1 MAALSCS
8 VAATPTASIED
19 LMRSPFTDRAGRFSW
34 LKSVV
39 FVLLLLPGLWY
50 GGRLLAGDL
59 GADPVQTFQRNIGL
73 WVLYLLVIGL
83 AVTPLRRALR
93 WPQLIQV
100 RRMIGVAAAIYVL
113 IHLTG
118 YTATQHF
125 DVGFVASEIVK
136 RLYLT
141 IGFLALLCLMP
152 LLATSTDAMIK
163 RLGGKRWQR
172 LHQLIYPIVVLGLVH
187 GVMQSKVDVAIPTM
201 LAGFTIWL
209 LAWRVMDSRYGRG
222 DGLPL
227 WSLAVLSVVTAL
239 VTAGGEAAMYGL
251 FTGVDPMRVLRA
263 NLIFAFGPRPAWIVL
278 GAGLA
283 VTVAAALRKLQKSK
297 ARRPA
302 MA

>member
-1 MAALSCS
+1 
-8 VAATPTASIED
+8 
-19 LMRSPFTDRAGRFSW
+19 MRSPFTDRAGRFSW
-34 LKSVV
+34 LKTVV

-59 GADPVQTFQRNIGL
+59 GADPVQTFLRNIGL

-83 AVTPLRRALR
+83 AVTPLKRALR

-100 RRMIGVAAAIYVL
+100 RRMIGVAAATYVL
-113 IHLTG
+113 IHFTG
-118 YTATQHF
+118 YIVLQRF
-125 DVGFVASEIVK
+125 DLTFVASEIVK

-141 IGFLALLCLMP
+141 IGFLALLGLMP
-152 LLATSTDAMIK
+152 LLATSTDAMVK
-163 RLGGKRWQR
+163 RLGGKAWQR
-172 LHQLIYPIVVLGLVH
+172 LHRLVYAIVVLGLIH
-187 GVMQSKVDVAIPTM
+187 GVMQSKVDVAIPTT

-209 LAWRVMDSRYGRG
+209 LAWRVLDARFGRG

-227 WSLAVLSVVTAL
+227 WSLALLSVVTAL

-263 NLIFAFGPRPAWIVL
+263 DLVFTFGPRPAWIVL

-283 VTVAAALRKLQKSK
+283 VTLLAALRRLQKDR

-302 MA
+302 LA

>member
-1 MAALSCS
+1 
-8 VAATPTASIED
+8 
-19 LMRSPFTDRAGRFSW
+19 MRSPFTDRAGRFSW
-34 LKSVV
+34 LKTVV

-59 GADPVQTFQRNIGL
+59 GADPVQTFLRNIGL

-83 AVTPLRRALR
+83 AVTPLKRALR

-100 RRMIGVAAAIYVL
+100 RRMIGVAAATYVL
-113 IHLTG
+113 IHFTG
-118 YTATQHF
+118 YIVLQRF
-125 DVGFVASEIVK
+125 DLAFVASEIVK

-141 IGFLALLCLMP
+141 IGFLALLGLMP
-152 LLATSTDAMIK
+152 LLATSTDAMVK
-163 RLGGKRWQR
+163 RLGGKAWQR
-172 LHQLIYPIVVLGLVH
+172 LHRLVYAIVVLGLIH
-187 GVMQSKVDVAIPTM
+187 GVMQSKVDVAIPTT

-209 LAWRVMDSRYGRG
+209 LAWRVLDARFGRG

-227 WSLAVLSVVTAL
+227 WSPALLSVVTAL

-263 NLIFAFGPRPAWIVL
+263 DLVFTFGPRPAWIVL

-283 VTVAAALRKLQKSK
+283 VTLLAALRRLQKDR

-302 MA
+302 LA